1 MWAQRGKWNLPTFL
15 WECMSAMWAQ
25 RGKWNLPTFIWKCNE
40 CNVSTAWKVKFAN
53 FFMRVQWVQCE
64 HSVEI
69 ELQSHAR
76 CPLSGH
82 QIFAG
87 SSFVPFT
94 FPTWSQALHLLPYCK
109 HSRPASSSL
118 MQTLP
123 SRIFF
128 LNANTHVPHASPL
141 PLSTQ
146 ALVRWINAHTR
157 QGGQRV
163 VTPVLPAKEILMLM
177 ASTHCN
183 SMASTC
189 TLIWDFDAHGKH
201 SLQLNGKHMHLELR
215 FWCSWQALI
224 ATQWRAH
231 APWFEILMLMA
242 STHCNSMAS
251 TCTLNWDFDALGK
264 HSLQLNGE
272 HMHLELRCWC
282 SRQAHAPWI
291 EISPGHGGRRA
302 AEARATAGQGHGWG
316 PELAACASTGEC

>member
-1 MWAQRGKWNLPTFL
+1 MRVH
-15 WECMSAMWAQ
+15 
-25 RGKWNLPTFIWKCNE
+25 E

-53 FFMRVQWVQCE
+53 FYMKVQWVQCE
-64 HSVEI
+64 HSVESEI
-69 ELQSHAR
+69 CQLFYESAMSAMWAQCGNWVAISRSLPTLRTSNL
-76 CPLSGH
+76 CWIL
-82 QIFAG
+82 FC
-87 SSFVPFT
+87 SF
-94 FPTWSQALHLLPYCK
+94 HLPYMIP
-109 HSRPASSSL
+109 STAPSSL
-118 MQTLP
+118 LQTLP